1 MPIHKTDKF
10 LSMKVAEIFD
20 SQRIVA
26 EEILN
31 YTNNINRHLRF
42 KMAQKEKGKINFLDL
57 LITRNEDKITI
68 DIFQK
73 PTTTDILFTTIL
85 ITIQST
91 N

>member
-1 MPIHKTDKF
+1 
-10 LSMKVAEIFD
+10 MKVAEIFD

-26 EEILN
+26 EKILN
-31 YTNNINRHLRF
+31 DTNNINRHLRF
-42 KMAQKEKGKINFLDL
+42 KTAYKENGKITFLDL
-57 LITRNEDKITI
+57 LIIGNEDKITI

-73 PTTTDILFTTIL
+73 PTTTDILFTTIR